1 MTRIILLMFCIATI
15 VGCKKN
21 DTDNDLPKAKTY
33 KVQYN
38 IGCTNCMVVYVA
50 DSLGTQQTEYNQ
62 NSSWSYTFFGKKEQ
76 EVLLLAYN
84 TASAPQGVNVK
95 IALNDSILRDRTTYC
110 AISGISFAADTIR

>member
-1 MTRIILLMFCIATI
+1 MRTFILLLCIATI
-15 VGCKKN
+15 TNGCKK
-21 DTDNDLPKAKTY
+21 DNNGTLKSETY

-62 NSSWSYTFFGKKEQ
+62 NSSWSYVFFGKKEQ

-84 TASAPQGVNVK
+84 TADAPQGVNVK
-95 IALNDSILRDRTTYC
+95 IAINDSTIKDKTTYC
-110 AISGISFAADTIR
+110 AISGVSFVADTIR